1 MGLVYDIVN
10 QESALEEAK
19 AFAKRLLTLLQK
31 RLDWQKLSSTNL
43 SIMTTKLF

>member
-10 QESALEEAK
+10 RKVLVEEAK
-19 AFAKRLLTLLQK
+19 AFAKRFVNAPTKAIGLA
-31 RLDWQKLSSTNL
+31 KLSSTNL